1 MPEKKMNYTEAYDEL
16 EKLVKRMEN
25 ADISVDELTKSL
37 KRASELI
44 QICKD
49 KLTKTESEVNKIME
63 QNN

>member
-1 MPEKKMNYTEAYDEL
+1 MPEKKTNYTDAFDEL
-16 EKLVKRMEN
+16 QQLVRRMEN

-44 QICKD
+44 QICKE
-49 KLTKTESEVNKIME
+49 KLTKTEAEVNKIIE